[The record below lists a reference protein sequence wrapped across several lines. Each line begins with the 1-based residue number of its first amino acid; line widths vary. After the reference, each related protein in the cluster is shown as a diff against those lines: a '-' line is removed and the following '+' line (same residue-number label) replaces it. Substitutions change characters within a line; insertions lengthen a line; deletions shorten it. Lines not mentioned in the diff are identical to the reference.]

1 MKTWFTLSF
10 VLVLSLMVNTQSL
23 LAAAKK
29 VTPKVEVKTEPIN
42 PIVTKMTEA
51 KTLWEKRDNKES
63 LEQCLKLLEEVV
75 AAEPN
80 NYEALVYLSRGNYLL
95 ADGHYDDEKN
105 KLNYWQVGLSYGEKA
120 LATNKD
126 FYKKTVEE
134 KVAVEEALDTL
145 TKNEVEAIYWTA
157 VNLGKWSKLTGVLK
171 AMKYKAKVQKLVKK
185 VEELNPEF
193 FFGAVHRYWGTYY
206 AVAPFFAGGSLEKSL
221 EQYTKTLQIANNYLG
236 SHVLFAEN
244 YAVKKGD
251 KELFKKELEFV
262 LNADVNAVPEIRA
275 ENAIEKKKAE
285 KLLSK
290 MNEVF

>member
-1 MKTWFTLSF
+1 MK
-10 VLVLSLMVNTQSL
+10 
-23 LAAAKK
+23 
-29 VTPKVEVKTEPIN
+29 
-42 PIVTKMTEA
+42 
-51 KTLWEKRDNKES
+51 RS

>member
-1 MKTWFTLSF
+1 MKKWMPLLISMTLIFT
-10 VLVLSLMVNTQSL
+10 NNL
-23 LAAAKK
+23 LAATKKAAAAPVEAKAE
-29 VTPKVEVKTEPIN
+29 VVDPKVVKMAEV
-42 PIVTKMTEA
+42 

-63 LEQCLKLLEEVV
+63 LEQCLKLLEEIV
-75 AAEPN
+75 ATDAN

-105 KLNYWQVGLSYGEKA
+105 KLKYWETGLSYGEKA

-126 FYKKTVEE
+126 FAKKTGEE
-134 KVAVEEALDTL
+134 KVAVEDALDTL
-145 TKNEVEAIYWTA
+145 TKNEIEAIYWTA

-171 AMKYKAKVQKLVKK
+171 SMKFKAKVQKLVKK

-193 FFGAVHRYWGTYY
+193 FYGAVHRYWGTFY
-206 AVAPFFAGGSLEKSL
+206 AVAPFFAGGSLEKSF
-221 EQYTKTLQIANNYLG
+221 EEYTKTISMANAYLG

-251 KELFKKELEFV
+251 KDLFKKELEFV

-275 ENAIEKKKAE
+275 ENVIEKKKAE